1 MKLRLSLLLSP
12 TFLSLFSNIC
22 KVLKI
27 KRVQIYFKGVH
38 FLNIVYKTFLA
49 LLWRSHGHSCDR
61 DRFLSENHHFAIP
74 TLQNKG
80 IVYND
85 TY

>member
-27 KRVQIYFKGVH
+27 KCVQIYFKGVH
-38 FLNIVYKTFLA
+38 F
-49 LLWRSHGHSCDR
+49 
-61 DRFLSENHHFAIP
+61 SEYC
-74 TLQNKG
+74 LQNIFG
-80 IVYND
+80 FTLAV
-85 TY
+85 TWSQL

>member
-27 KRVQIYFKGVH
+27 KCVQIYFKGVH

-49 LLWRSHGHSCDR
+49 LLWH
-61 DRFLSENHHFAIP
+61 HHFAIP

-85 TY
+85 AY